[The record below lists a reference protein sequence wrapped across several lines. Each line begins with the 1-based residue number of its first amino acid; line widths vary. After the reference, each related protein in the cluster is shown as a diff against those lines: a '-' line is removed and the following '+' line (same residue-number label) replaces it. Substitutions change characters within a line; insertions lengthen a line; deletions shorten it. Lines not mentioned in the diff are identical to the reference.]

1 MLSAAR
7 RVGRVERETNW
18 TRTKTSQFMLLL
30 LLLLLLFLLLALL
43 LLRLLLLLMLLLL
56 QLNLL
61 PCPLRA
67 VGHFHQGRQKKL
79 LKEGE
84 FNNLTKR
91 NPRKT
96 QTRGTASSG
105 GGGTGRRAHFQAGRR
120 RMILLH
126 RGGGLTSR
134 PAEDDTPTPVHSF
147 SLAGHK
153 KT

>member
-30 LLLLLLFLLLALL
+30 LLFLLLALL
-43 LLRLLLLLMLLLL
+43 LLRLLLLLMLMLLL

-84 FNNLTKR
+84 FNNNLTKR

-105 GGGTGRRAHFQAGRR
+105 GGGTGRRARFQAGRQR
-120 RMILLH
+120 ILLHH

-134 PAEDDTPTPVHSF
+134 PAEDDTSTPVHSF